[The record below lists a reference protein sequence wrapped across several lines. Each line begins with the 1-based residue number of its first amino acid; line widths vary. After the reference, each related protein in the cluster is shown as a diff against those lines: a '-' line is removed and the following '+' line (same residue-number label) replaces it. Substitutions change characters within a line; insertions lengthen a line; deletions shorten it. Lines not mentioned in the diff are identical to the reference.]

1 MNGEKQKFIGG
12 IDFDELKA
20 QRVQLYNTITINL
33 ATVRTNEEMV
43 FTGNYIY
50 ALEAT
55 DVDANLDIRFN
66 ELFRA
71 AINIK
76 KGRGVRVPFYRFYL
90 TNTAQAGKSITLA
103 IGIEASDFEVFD
115 VGKALGIT
123 GTVNVAQVGNLTRPA
138 GSIQVVESDERAGV
152 GTTLVYTVTALK
164 TLYLCSLGASDKNES
179 GGSTRS
185 HFFVANAA
193 DTEQYAFYR
202 WRTLNNG
209 GNGLPLTFVPP
220 LEIPAGYKIKIE
232 CFAADASAN
241 LFIFGYEV

>member
-12 IDFDELKA
+12 VDFDELKA
-20 QRVQLYNTITINL
+20 QRVQLYNSIKIDL
-33 ATVRTNEEMV
+33 ATARTNKEMV

-76 KGRGVRVPFYRFYL
+76 KGRGVRIPFFRFYL
-90 TNTAQAGKSITLA
+90 TNIAQAGKTLTLA

-123 GTVNVAQVGNLTRPA
+123 GTVDVAQVGNLTRPA
-138 GSIQVVESDERAGV
+138 GSTQIVASDDCAGGIAV
-152 GTTLVYTVTALK
+152 LHTVTALK
-164 TLYLCSLGASDKNES
+164 TLYLLNANAFCHATVAGTGEL
-179 GGSTRS
+179 
-185 HFFVANAA
+185 FVTNAA
-193 DTEQYAFYR
+193 DEAQYEIAKV
-202 WRTLNNG
+202 
-209 GNGLPLTFVPP
+209 PLQVNVDAAVINSFHIP
-220 LEIPAGYKIKIE
+220 LEIPAGWKIKITSSDGGYSVE
-232 CFAADASAN
+232 G
-241 LFIFGYEV
+241 FILGYEV

>member
-33 ATVRTNEEMV
+33 ATVRANEEMV

-71 AINIK
+71 TINVK
-76 KGRGVRVPFYRFYL
+76 KGRGVRVPFYRFYI
-90 TNTAQAGKSITLA
+90 TNTAQAGKSVTLA
-103 IGIEASDFEVFD
+103 IGIEASDFEIFD

-123 GTVNVAQVGNLTRPA
+123 G
-138 GSIQVVESDERAGV
+138 
-152 GTTLVYTVTALK
+152 LVYTAPSPRAGYAQIAVSGEADDATVILHTVTAGK
-164 TLYLCSLGASDKNES
+164 IFYLVGAHAGMVTAASFTTKLMV
-179 GGSTRS
+179 T
-185 HFFVANAA
+185 NAA
-193 DTEQYAFYR
+193 DVEQYAIFESPQGAVATQMPFPSYY
-202 WRTLNNG
+202 
-209 GNGLPLTFVPP
+209 PSVP
-220 LEIPAGYKIKIE
+220 LEIPAGYKIK
-232 CFAADASAN
+232 
-241 LFIFGYEV
+241 LFSSGATHKICGFIHGYEV